1 MNIAISSN
9 NISTEISSLN
19 NSKKLLIAGPS
30 LSSQKAREIVM
41 PADKDEAFNLFGQSP
56 LYEAYELLIDLG
68 VSNVYLSNC
77 YNRSDYLKLMD
88 KIIHYD
94 FDYFIPINLYFRD
107 KFYNPLKDEEQYY
120 SEYFIEQFAQV
131 NSLTTVLMTEKH
143 ASLYEDF
150 DHYTIDMTNVE
161 LEFLDKFSYDKSD
174 FLNNYGNNL
183 NFVYNNLEDIAYS
196 NVILGG
202 LYINRDYAKYLSSIK
217 NVTAV
222 YDLDNNDIQGLRAMY
237 YKNNYYTDEVT
248 LENPLNFKKTLDIY
262 ANALIDDVIK
272 TAIKSINLDKFK
284 GKLYNQYV
292 AVQIESE
299 ATKALNSL
307 KTKLFKEYTINR
319 VGFKKTDPTAG
330 YIILDY
336 SFVPYGTLESI
347 NVIMGV

>member
-1 MNIAISSN
+1 MNISISSSS
-9 NISTEISSLN
+9 ITAEVSSLN
-19 NSKKLLIAGPS
+19 GSKKLLIAGPS
-30 LSSQKAREIVM
+30 LSSFKAREIVM

-56 LYEAYELLIDLG
+56 LYEAYELLKDLG
-68 VSNVYLSNC
+68 ISNIYLSNC
-77 YNRSDYLKLMD
+77 YNRSDYLRLMD

-107 KFYNPLKDEEQYY
+107 TFYNPTIDEEQYY
-120 SEYFIEQFAQV
+120 SEYFLEQFAQV

-150 DHYTIDMTNVE
+150 DHYAIEMANVE
-161 LEFLDKFSYDKSD
+161 LTFLDKFNYDKSNLLED
-174 FLNNYGNNL
+174 HGNNL
-183 NFVYNNLEDIAYS
+183 NFVYNNLQDIPYA
-196 NVILGG
+196 NVVLGG
-202 LYINRDYAKYLSSIK
+202 LYANRDYAKYLSSIK
-217 NVTAV
+217 NVTAI
-222 YDLDNNDIQGLRAMY
+222 YDLDYNDMQGLRAMY
-237 YKNNYYTDEVT
+237 FKNNFYTADVT

-272 TAIKSINLDKFK
+272 KAIKSIDLEKFK
-284 GKLYNQYV
+284 GRLYNQYV
-292 AVQIESE
+292 AVQVESE

-319 VGFKKTDPTAG
+319 VGFKKTDPTSG